1 MEGASLNLSR
11 LAQKAEIIS
20 REDIDSLLEKGE
32 RADTVAIG
40 CPEEHWRAKPFS
52 TFEHG
57 DGRIQQPAELDF
69 EGAKHLPAEL
79 ELKTDQN
86 VREVQEWVQE
96 DEGVPQAK

>member
-40 CPEEHWRAKPFS
+40 CP
-52 TFEHG
+52 G
-57 DGRIQQPAELDF
+57 EL
-69 EGAKHLPAEL
+69 
-79 ELKTDQN
+79 
-86 VREVQEWVQE
+86 
-96 DEGVPQAK
+96 